1 MAPIVLAGPQAIE
14 LHIIERCQPLS
25 PCRVFPYPV
34 LERLLDK
41 LLLALGDGGLLLV
54 QNGLFLPVL
63 VLNIVKNPNIPLV
76 QGFLN
81 DLIGVDAPGSV
92 GVGRLDTVFILGF
105 PLDIPRPGDFG
116 VVYLDIPLCVI
127 GGVQQLKHELPYH
140 IGGEPVCSQAHGNF
154 TGGQVYR
161 LHFFQCFHVG
171 LKRRGIL
178 CGQLCGSQLLPH
190 VTGEVFIGGLPA
202 LMPGYGIAVN
212 VKGAGQRVFENNAP
226 QILHDLRYL
235 ITAAHEGRHIA

>member
-1 MAPIVLAGPQAIE
+1 MVGDNEQALLAQAQPLALLRRRHHLPRLSCPYHMGQQGIPAVEDVCNCVHLMGFQGDLRVHAHKIQVAPVILAGPGAVELYIIE
-14 LHIIERCQPLS
+14 LCQLLPALG
-25 PCRVFPYPV
+25 VFPYPV

-105 PLDIPRPGDFG
+105 PLDIPRPGD
-116 VVYLDIPLCVI
+116 LEWCTLI
-127 GGVQQLKHELPYH
+127 
-140 IGGEPVCSQAHGNF
+140 
-154 TGGQVYR
+154 
-161 LHFFQCFHVG
+161 FH
-171 LKRRGIL
+171 
-178 CGQLCGSQLLPH
+178 C
-190 VTGEVFIGGLPA
+190 A
-202 LMPGYGIAVN
+202 
-212 VKGAGQRVFENNAP
+212 
-226 QILHDLRYL
+226 
-235 ITAAHEGRHIA
+235 